1 MITATEMTIAA
12 RMHGMSYGQ
21 YAYLLRQGRIEP
33 PNIAV
38 VRSLMI
44 KKERKSVSAN
54 DPKKDIPVCQYTL
67 DGELVRT
74 YDTVRQAT
82 EVVGGHG
89 GNIVAACEGR
99 YMTARGYQWRFI
111 NADPPGKLIVPP
123 GKKRKLPKV
132 DKICVICGTRFKGKG
147 TAKFC
152 CDKCR
157 HEGELI
163 NKRKAA
169 KKHREK
175 QKAQNRKGGD
185 KM

>member
-12 RMHGMSYGQ
+12 RMYGMDYGQ
-21 YAYLLRQGRIEP
+21 FSFALKCGRLTMP
-33 PNIAV
+33 PMEEIHRRIV
-38 VRSLMI
+38 
-44 KKERKSVSAN
+44 KQQKSGSEDN
-54 DPKKDIPVCQYTL
+54 LKKDLPVCQYTL
-67 DGELVRT
+67 KGELVRT
-74 YDTVRQAT
+74 YDTIKQAA
-82 EVVGGHG
+82 EVMGGHR
-89 GNIVAACEGR
+89 GNIIAACEGR

-132 DKICVICGTRFKGKG
+132 DKICVICETHFKGKG

-152 CDKCR
+152 CDECR

-175 QKAQNRKGGD
+175 QKAQNRK
-185 KM
+185 